1 MSAPIRVELP
11 SRGAVLEFDAG
22 TPESVISSVIRRDF
36 QRNGSD
42 VAFDLGQDENFDRS
56 MTVDDF
62 KLYEQYMHEKKS
74 SLLSTAAAAAGSVA
88 NVIGKGILGLVDARN
103 LNPAVAAGTVAEA
116 GAQGTRQ
123 LYGMLAQSEDPNSVF
138 FRFKDWINGTGKPEE
153 RLQQWKEAREFA
165 RKTEALDRGE
175 QTVTGIPSE
184 YVNNDVKNALSLVAD
199 PTLLIPGVGE
209 IMGAG
214 RLASRAFGAGLEAGA
229 KTARLVTAPIAG
241 AVDAASEAA
250 LRATGPNA
258 AALRGAAAATGLT
271 GVIMGVPGVRE
282 ATAVVGGVKLADKVA
297 EIAARAGR
305 NLAEGGSRIG
315 PMEVV
320 GMAPNAGKIDRAVG
334 AIGKYGG
341 DRALDLGLAGGAGA
355 LEGSVIGAG
364 LGYLSGGEEG
374 AAAGFGSGAVLGG
387 VAGTGVRAFDT
398 VTGKVAAENRAADFE
413 RFLKNSDETTRSN
426 FEAIAERDGLD
437 AAVNTMD
444 IRNLLQGSLKDAT
457 FTVLDDAAFQ
467 ERFGNNARGVQ
478 VITAGQPEV
487 VINSSKMA
495 SNYTA
500 GHELFHALDAVE
512 QLRPQAERIKQ
523 EIVGTFVT
531 QPDGKVVQASE
542 GLLSQAEVEARFN
555 EYKSKAPANAEWDKA
570 STFAEKARL
579 VANELGAEYMG
590 RLISGSNPDEM
601 LRGFSGVTRTL
612 MDMALTRDA
621 SSRIRQLAEGLG
633 LGSKPVESIVFK
645 DLQAAS
651 PALNGMLRDLVR
663 ARRNLSERM
672 ELADGRGEVITRNNI
687 NSPAVAQKAVEMGV
701 AARNA
706 DGTVSMKPDD
716 VLAKEDAAATSALRD
731 VVTTTPVA
739 DVTKPHLR
747 VVDGKVTGAGISP
760 EQLSAIQ
767 AAPGMSNKVKEA
779 LTRFSDS
786 ISAQTKPGEGNVL
799 FIEYGAATKRAK
811 SRITGSWKS
820 VYSSGIRVSQR
831 EVAPYQVYVSDAG
844 NVVAKVV
851 DISKLRADASDLASK
866 GRLGPYGAD
875 LDAFLA
881 DSVRYFDNIS
891 DPNGVR
897 TRELPGM
904 TPERATFLNQHFG
917 QDEKGGAKFIRD
929 IRLDRVIQIRPTGER
944 IAASELAWQRQKV
957 NWMPE
962 EKLPEGSVIS
972 SNEGFRIISKNGKFS
987 LYSPDGQRVGIYDT
1001 QAKAE
1006 QRANKVADALP
1017 RRNVSE
1023 SPEVSRDDQGNIKF
1037 RGKEPKDWTPQ
1048 DFADYGKAFGVANLG
1063 PLSPVKEI
1071 STGVAGNPARVPGGL
1086 DGKFTYYDLLWLKA
1100 NPVDVKSLPETT
1112 HAQLTAKLAR
1122 SMAPEIGDKIA
1133 SFNSIVFGMLSP
1145 NAPLLPNEMAQ
1156 ARLRFGSMDEL
1167 KKFAAL
1173 YPENPTKENLRKLND
1188 DLKRELGFTAAG
1200 KGGLGIPITA
1210 DLSNVVNAARL
1221 FLKNPDFFVKQPGE
1235 SWANFVDKLTTQV
1248 PGFGTKTGSF
1258 GSVWQDPL
1266 NASISA
1272 MDRHMARI
1280 FGEELMGDKQ
1290 LRQRFEGIVVDRF
1303 NKLLSDSKKLAN
1315 RYAKKLVSIADEP
1328 ARAKLE
1334 AQRNKDLRDLPDPSA
1349 TKAKTIDDVLGQA
1362 EIYGP
1367 ERVREFV
1374 NEAVFAAMGSRK
1386 AKLLTANG
1394 ELNPRTPEHL
1404 KSVNWIETPQDF
1416 QVMSDAYRAGLEIN
1430 ERRAD
1435 ELGIAV
1441 FPAQWTLWDRIRQ
1454 RVEPHEAMFPGLEK
1468 LPALN
1473 DRQLA
1478 QAYAANKVAGYMST
1492 PKPGKK
1498 WKRSQ
1503 VESPSQLAY
1512 FMPDAA
1518 DEYRGQHT
1526 APGRD
1531 SAPAHDLIGSGVYPK
1546 DVYQRPDWYEQGDG
1560 LAVMRRVLALKDRPD
1575 AKVAIYRAIPTEVYK
1590 REMAAA
1596 EKSGEP
1602 FLNRVIRPGD
1612 WVTID
1617 KTYATEHGESAL
1629 NGDFKVVHKQVP
1641 ASHIFTNGDSIMEWG
1656 YHPDTAKAGQGNFM
1670 PAAPSQAISSA
1681 DTSLQQVPALFKSK
1695 AFVPRGTNLDIG
1707 AGKFDLGK
1715 QYLER
1720 ERGVTESVPFDPF
1733 NRDAETNRLAV
1744 ERLQSGE
1751 RFATTTIPNVLNVI
1765 AERSVRDNVI
1775 LQAARALDPQGV
1787 AYFQIYEGDRSGD
1800 GRQTSKGYQNN
1811 KKTSDYIDEVRRHF
1825 GEVRISGN
1833 VIVASGPKVT
1843 ERKAFWQLSP
1853 EGPSLRFMPDDLV
1866 RISANLERA
1875 GIKNDVS
1882 ENSGLIR
1889 IHRMVVPADKRNQGL
1904 GSGAMQ
1910 QLVNYA
1916 DQTGKRIALSPS
1928 TDFGSSSVSR
1938 LKDFYRRFGFVD
1950 NKGRDQDLAVS
1961 ETMIREPKPQVN
1973 FMPEAMPNGTVYRS
1987 SVGYNVVNKNGGKF
2001 RVYSPAGIL
2010 VAVANSL
2017 EEAQRMIE
2025 RKAK

>member
-11 SRGAVLEFDAG
+11 SRGTVLEFEAG

-42 VAFDLGQDENFDRS
+42 VAFDLGQDENFDRN

-62 KLYEQYMHEKKS
+62 KLYEQYMQEKKS
-74 SLLSTAAAAAGSVA
+74 NLLSTAAAAAGSVA
-88 NVIGKGILGLVDARN
+88 TVIGKGILGLVDAQN
-103 LNPAVAAGTVAEA
+103 LNPAVAVGTVAEA

-138 FRFKDWINGTGKPEE
+138 FRFKDWINGTGKPED

-214 RLASRAFGAGLEAGA
+214 RLASRAFGAGLEASA
-229 KTARLVTAPIAG
+229 KTARLVTAPVAG
-241 AVDAASEAA
+241 AVDAAAEAA

-282 ATAVVGGVKLADKVA
+282 ATGIIGGVKLADKVA
-297 EIAARAGR
+297 EIAARAGQ

-315 PMEVV
+315 PMEAV

-444 IRNLLQGSLKDAT
+444 VRNLLQGSLKDAT

-542 GLLSQAEVEARFN
+542 GLLSPAEVEARFN

-716 VLAKEDAAATSALRD
+716 VLAREDAAATSALRD

-760 EQLSAIQ
+760 EQLAAIQ
-767 AAPGMSNKVKEA
+767 AAPGMGNKVKEA

-786 ISAQTKPGEGNVL
+786 ISAQAKPGEGNVM

-831 EVAPYQVYVSDAG
+831 EIAPYQVYVSEAG

-875 LDAFLA
+875 LDGFLA

-904 TPERATFLNQHFG
+904 TPERAAFLNQHFG

-944 IAASELAWQRQKV
+944 IAASELAWQRRKV

-962 EKLPEGSVIS
+962 EKLPEGAVWNSP
-972 SNEGFRIISKNGKFS
+972 EGFRIIKTPGGKFH
-987 LYSPDGQRVGIYDT
+987 LYGPDQERVGVFDT

-1006 QRANKVADALP
+1006 RRAEKDANLDVPLSKFKSRVAPEDRQALVDAEKLISKVAREYPEAMRLEVQRDDRGMPKIDMLEDADGNPVLDENGKQKRGVIFTKLGYELRKAPGLSANDEKAVLQASALLENSAREALKSSAIRKGLGWYSRMRDFFQREFGANLEVFGQLLGATSARTPVDINFRQALEALRLFSSGAYDDLVQRYHEHVTRVKEDAASGRLFDEWKAKNQGKSQSAFSLTDEVRKRINDFDEVPLRSNGAKYNANSMKVLQVLYGNWVEQTKGPKTPNFAGNLTGRTLAATIDVWAARNLRRLLYEGKRSRWRLLPEQETGVDYTLSKNGVYGGDFVFAQNVYAEVGRRLNMSPDDLQALIWFAEKDVWDRNGWTNKVGGEKSSFDKEAGRLDLRRYQAGITTFKDEQSFSVDRQRAAANEIRDSINRL
-1017 RRNVSE
+1017 
-1023 SPEVSRDDQGNIKF
+1023 EVDR
-1037 RGKEPKDWTPQ
+1037 
-1048 DFADYGKAFGVANLG
+1048 YGKGVVEPG
-1063 PLSPVKEI
+1063 SV
-1071 STGVAGNPARVPGGL
+1071 VARVTFTEGL
-1086 DGKFTYYDLLWLKA
+1086 YGNTVEPSL
-1100 NPVDVKSLPETT
+1100 DVEFSL
-1112 HAQLTAKLAR
+1112 Q
-1122 SMAPEIGDKIA
+1122 
-1133 SFNSIVFGMLSP
+1133 
-1145 NAPLLPNEMAQ
+1145 
-1156 ARLRFGSMDEL
+1156 
-1167 KKFAAL
+1167 
-1173 YPENPTKENLRKLND
+1173 RK
-1188 DLKRELGFTAAG
+1188 T
-1200 KGGLGIPITA
+1200 
-1210 DLSNVVNAARL
+1210 
-1221 FLKNPDFFVKQPGE
+1221 
-1235 SWANFVDKLTTQV
+1235 
-1248 PGFGTKTGSF
+1248 
-1258 GSVWQDPL
+1258 DPL
-1266 NASISA
+1266 PV
-1272 MDRHMARI
+1272 
-1280 FGEELMGDKQ
+1280 L
-1290 LRQRFEGIVVDRF
+1290 
-1303 NKLLSDSKKLAN
+1303 
-1315 RYAKKLVSIADEP
+1315 KKLVDIASRPESLQTDVFLSKIVERDHQNARPGMEIGFKKP
-1328 ARAKLE
+1328 AS
-1334 AQRNKDLRDLPDPSA
+1334 QDDI
-1349 TKAKTIDDVLGQA
+1349 KAVM
-1362 EIYGP
+1362 
-1367 ERVREFV
+1367 
-1374 NEAVFAAMGSRK
+1374 AVFRDNGIDGFTVAKDANGKIIGIRTQYVPEISGRYDSTHLDPQNFVSLANKWMLDARK
-1386 AKLLTANG
+1386 AKEALNNQNISYATETYFSTNVIGREEYAQPISRNLFGNG
-1394 ELNPRTPEHL
+1394 
-1404 KSVNWIETPQDF
+1404 I
-1416 QVMSDAYRAGLEIN
+1416 
-1430 ERRAD
+1430 AD
-1435 ELGIAV
+1435 ELG
-1441 FPAQWTLWDRIRQ
+1441 RRQ
-1454 RVEPHEAMFPGLEK
+1454 R
-1468 LPALN
+1468 
-1473 DRQLA
+1473 
-1478 QAYAANKVAGYMST
+1478 
-1492 PKPGKK
+1492 
-1498 WKRSQ
+1498 
-1503 VESPSQLAY
+1503 
-1512 FMPDAA
+1512 
-1518 DEYRGQHT
+1518 
-1526 APGRD
+1526 
-1531 SAPAHDLIGSGVYPK
+1531 
-1546 DVYQRPDWYEQGDG
+1546 
-1560 LAVMRRVLALKDRPD
+1560 
-1575 AKVAIYRAIPTEVYK
+1575 
-1590 REMAAA
+1590 
-1596 EKSGEP
+1596 
-1602 FLNRVIRPGD
+1602 
-1612 WVTID
+1612 
-1617 KTYATEHGESAL
+1617 
-1629 NGDFKVVHKQVP
+1629 
-1641 ASHIFTNGDSIMEWG
+1641 
-1656 YHPDTAKAGQGNFM
+1656 
-1670 PAAPSQAISSA
+1670 AISS
-1681 DTSLQQVPALFKSK
+1681 
-1695 AFVPRGTNLDIG
+1695 GEG
-1707 AGKFDLGK
+1707 
-1715 QYLER
+1715 
-1720 ERGVTESVPFDPF
+1720 SVPGGDSAGQTTERPGSG
-1733 NRDAETNRLAV
+1733 DA
-1744 ERLQSGE
+1744 
-1751 RFATTTIPNVLNVI
+1751 
-1765 AERSVRDNVI
+1765 VRDDAGTSAPSV
-1775 LQAARALDPQGV
+1775 GV
-1787 AYFQIYEGDRSGD
+1787 Q
-1800 GRQTSKGYQNN
+1800 
-1811 KKTSDYIDEVRRHF
+1811 
-1825 GEVRISGN
+1825 
-1833 VIVASGPKVT
+1833 
-1843 ERKAFWQLSP
+1843 
-1853 EGPSLRFMPDDLV
+1853 
-1866 RISANLERA
+1866 
-1875 GIKNDVS
+1875 
-1882 ENSGLIR
+1882 
-1889 IHRMVVPADKRNQGL
+1889 
-1904 GSGAMQ
+1904 
-1910 QLVNYA
+1910 
-1916 DQTGKRIALSPS
+1916 
-1928 TDFGSSSVSR
+1928 
-1938 LKDFYRRFGFVD
+1938 
-1950 NKGRDQDLAVS
+1950 
-1961 ETMIREPKPQVN
+1961 

-1987 SVGYNVVNKNGGKF
+1987 NVGFSVVNKTGGKF
-2001 RVYSPAGIL
+2001 RVYSPVGVL
-2010 VAVANSL
+2010 LGVANSL
-2017 EEAQRMIE
+2017 EEAQRMIK
-2025 RKAK
+2025 RKAA

>member
-11 SRGAVLEFDAG
+11 SRGAVLEFEAG

-42 VAFDLGQDENFDRS
+42 VAFDLGQDENFDRN

-62 KLYEQYMHEKKS
+62 KLYEQYMQEKKS
-74 SLLSTAAAAAGSVA
+74 NFLSTAAAAAGSVA
-88 NVIGKGILGLVDARN
+88 NVIGKGILGLVDAQN
-103 LNPAVAAGTVAEA
+103 LNPAVAVGTVAEA

-138 FRFKDWINGTGKPEE
+138 FRFKDWINGTGKPED

-214 RLASRAFGAGLEAGA
+214 RLASRAFGAGLEASA
-229 KTARLVTAPIAG
+229 KTARLVTAPVAG
-241 AVDAASEAA
+241 AVDAAAEAA

-282 ATAVVGGVKLADKVA
+282 ATGIIGGVKLADKVA
-297 EIAARAGR
+297 EIAARAGQ

-315 PMEVV
+315 PMEAV

-542 GLLSQAEVEARFN
+542 GLLSPAEVEARFN
-555 EYKSKAPANAEWDKA
+555 EYKSKAPANTEWDKA

-633 LGSKPVESIVFK
+633 LGSKPIESIVFK

-706 DGTVSMKPDD
+706 DGSVSMKPDD
-716 VLAKEDAAATSALRD
+716 VLAREDAAATSALRD

-760 EQLSAIQ
+760 EQLAAIQ
-767 AAPGMSNKVKEA
+767 SAPGMSNKVKEA

-786 ISAQTKPGEGNVL
+786 ISAQAKPGEGNVL

-831 EVAPYQVYVSDAG
+831 EIAPYQVYVSEAG

-875 LDAFLA
+875 LDGFLA

-904 TPERATFLNQHFG
+904 TPERAAFLNQHFG

-944 IAASELAWQRQKV
+944 IAASELAWQRRKV

-962 EKLPEGSVIS
+962 EKLPEGAVWNSP
-972 SNEGFRIISKNGKFS
+972 EGFRIIKTPGGKFH
-987 LYSPDGQRVGIYDT
+987 LYGPDQERVGVFDT

-1006 QRANKVADALP
+1006 RRAEKDANLEIPLSKFKSRVAPEDRQALVDAEKLISKVAREYPEAMRLEVQRDDRGMPKIDMLEDADGNPVLDENGKQKRGVIFTKLGYELRKAPGLSANDEKAVLQASALLENSAREALKSSAIRKGLGWYSRMRDFFQREFGANLEVFGQLLGATSARTPVDINFRQALEALRLFSSGAYDDLVQRYHEHVTRVKEDAASGKLFDEWKAKNQGKSQSAFSLTDEVRKRINDFDEVPLRSNGAKYNANSMKVLQVLYGNWVEQTKGPKTPNFAGNLTGRTLAATIDVWAARNLRRLLYEGKRSRWRLLPEQETGVDYTLSKNGVYGGDFVFAQNVYAEVGRRLNMSPDDLQALIWFAEKDVWDRNGWTNKVGGEKSSFDKEAGRLDLRRYQAGITTFKDEQSFSVDRQRAAANEIRDSINRL
-1017 RRNVSE
+1017 
-1023 SPEVSRDDQGNIKF
+1023 EVDR
-1037 RGKEPKDWTPQ
+1037 
-1048 DFADYGKAFGVANLG
+1048 YGKGVVEPGSVVARVTFTEGLYGNTVEPSLDVEFSLQRKTDPLPVLKKLVDIASRPESLQTDVFLSKIVERDHQNARPGMEIGFKKPASQDDIKAVMAVFRDNGIDGFTVAKDANG
-1063 PLSPVKEI
+1063 KIIGIRTQYVPEI
-1071 STGVAGNPARVPGGL
+1071 SGRYDSTHL
-1086 DGKFTYYDLLWLKA
+1086 D
-1100 NPVDVKSLPETT
+1100 P
-1112 HAQLTAKLAR
+1112 Q
-1122 SMAPEIGDKIA
+1122 
-1133 SFNSIVFGMLSP
+1133 
-1145 NAPLLPNEMAQ
+1145 
-1156 ARLRFGSMDEL
+1156 
-1167 KKFAAL
+1167 
-1173 YPENPTKENLRKLND
+1173 
-1188 DLKRELGFTAAG
+1188 
-1200 KGGLGIPITA
+1200 
-1210 DLSNVVNAARL
+1210 
-1221 FLKNPDFFVKQPGE
+1221 
-1235 SWANFVDKLTTQV
+1235 NFV
-1248 PGFGTKTGSF
+1248 S
-1258 GSVWQDPL
+1258 
-1266 NASISA
+1266 
-1272 MDRHMARI
+1272 
-1280 FGEELMGDKQ
+1280 
-1290 LRQRFEGIVVDRF
+1290 
-1303 NKLLSDSKKLAN
+1303 LAN
-1315 RYAKKLVSIADEP
+1315 RWMLDA
-1328 ARAKLE
+1328 
-1334 AQRNKDLRDLPDPSA
+1334 
-1349 TKAKTIDDVLGQA
+1349 
-1362 EIYGP
+1362 
-1367 ERVREFV
+1367 
-1374 NEAVFAAMGSRK
+1374 RK
-1386 AKLLTANG
+1386 AKEALNNQNISYATETYFSTNVIGREEYAQPISRNLFGNG
-1394 ELNPRTPEHL
+1394 
-1404 KSVNWIETPQDF
+1404 I
-1416 QVMSDAYRAGLEIN
+1416 
-1430 ERRAD
+1430 AD
-1435 ELGIAV
+1435 ELG
-1441 FPAQWTLWDRIRQ
+1441 RRQ
-1454 RVEPHEAMFPGLEK
+1454 R
-1468 LPALN
+1468 
-1473 DRQLA
+1473 
-1478 QAYAANKVAGYMST
+1478 
-1492 PKPGKK
+1492 
-1498 WKRSQ
+1498 
-1503 VESPSQLAY
+1503 
-1512 FMPDAA
+1512 
-1518 DEYRGQHT
+1518 
-1526 APGRD
+1526 
-1531 SAPAHDLIGSGVYPK
+1531 
-1546 DVYQRPDWYEQGDG
+1546 
-1560 LAVMRRVLALKDRPD
+1560 
-1575 AKVAIYRAIPTEVYK
+1575 
-1590 REMAAA
+1590 
-1596 EKSGEP
+1596 
-1602 FLNRVIRPGD
+1602 
-1612 WVTID
+1612 
-1617 KTYATEHGESAL
+1617 
-1629 NGDFKVVHKQVP
+1629 
-1641 ASHIFTNGDSIMEWG
+1641 
-1656 YHPDTAKAGQGNFM
+1656 
-1670 PAAPSQAISSA
+1670 AISS
-1681 DTSLQQVPALFKSK
+1681 
-1695 AFVPRGTNLDIG
+1695 GEG
-1707 AGKFDLGK
+1707 
-1715 QYLER
+1715 
-1720 ERGVTESVPFDPF
+1720 SVPGGDSAGQATERPGSG
-1733 NRDAETNRLAV
+1733 DA
-1744 ERLQSGE
+1744 
-1751 RFATTTIPNVLNVI
+1751 
-1765 AERSVRDNVI
+1765 VRDDAGTSAPSV
-1775 LQAARALDPQGV
+1775 GV
-1787 AYFQIYEGDRSGD
+1787 Q
-1800 GRQTSKGYQNN
+1800 
-1811 KKTSDYIDEVRRHF
+1811 
-1825 GEVRISGN
+1825 
-1833 VIVASGPKVT
+1833 
-1843 ERKAFWQLSP
+1843 
-1853 EGPSLRFMPDDLV
+1853 
-1866 RISANLERA
+1866 
-1875 GIKNDVS
+1875 
-1882 ENSGLIR
+1882 
-1889 IHRMVVPADKRNQGL
+1889 
-1904 GSGAMQ
+1904 
-1910 QLVNYA
+1910 
-1916 DQTGKRIALSPS
+1916 
-1928 TDFGSSSVSR
+1928 
-1938 LKDFYRRFGFVD
+1938 
-1950 NKGRDQDLAVS
+1950 
-1961 ETMIREPKPQVN
+1961 

-1987 SVGYNVVNKNGGKF
+1987 NVGFSVVNKTGGKF
-2001 RVYSPAGIL
+2001 RVYSPVGVL
-2010 VAVANSL
+2010 LGVANSL
-2017 EEAQRMIE
+2017 EEAQRMIK
-2025 RKAK
+2025 RKAA